1 MKIPARMASP
11 ILTSGMPTKTARCT
25 AMITTRH
32 TLMAMGTL
40 MTMIT
45 TTPTIIHMSTRTT
58 SRMEMITAIHT
69 THNTL

>member
-25 AMITTRH
+25 AMTTTRH
-32 TLMAMGTL
+32 ILMDTDIL
-40 MTMIT
+40 MTMTTATPKVIHT
-45 TTPTIIHMSTRTT
+45 TTPMG
-58 SRMEMITAIHT
+58 MIMAIHT